1 MTAKGLETE
10 FHRAML
16 NIYDAA
22 AELGYR
28 PTLFR
33 RMVHEQGGVETARRL
48 LKATEPQE
56 GLTTLWKLGRLD
68 ISMEALVVQER
79 WEPLFSDEERRVARE
94 RLKAYGYDP
103 ASASQRRRGGDLT
116 P

>member
-1 MTAKGLETE
+1 MTAKGLEGE
-10 FHRAML
+10 FHQVML
-16 NIYDAA
+16 NIYAAA

-28 PTLFR
+28 PTDFL
-33 RMVHEQGGVETARRL
+33 RMVREHGGVETARRL
-48 LKATEPQE
+48 LRAAEAQA

-79 WEPLFSDEERRVARE
+79 WEPLFSDEERQVARE
-94 RLKAYGYDP
+94 RLKAYGSDP
-103 ASASQRRRGGDLT
+103 ASGSRRHRDGDLT

>member
-1 MTAKGLETE
+1 MTGMGLEAE

-22 AELGYR
+22 VELGYR
-28 PTLFR
+28 PVRFLQ
-33 RMVHEQGGVETARRL
+33 MVHEHGGVEAARRL
-48 LKATEPQE
+48 LGAPEAQE
-56 GLTTLWKLGRLD
+56 GLTTLWELGRLD
-68 ISMEALVVQER
+68 ISMEALVVRER
-79 WEPLFSDEERRVARE
+79 WAPLFSIAERQVARE

-103 ASASQRRRGGDLT
+103 ACDSQRRRGGDLT